1 MGGSVMNNQI
11 CYFEKPGKS
20 NTVDVFRIVKEY
32 ALDHQVNRIVLAST
46 TGQTALLAADYFHD
60 SGIEI
65 IAVGVATFGWSQSE
79 ETKNELRKR
88 QIQAVPCVHYFEQ
101 DTANAFRSFSQ
112 GTKVAF
118 EVAGTAMENG
128 LLSDTNQIIT
138 IGGTG
143 FGSDTAL
150 VLKSN
155 GRQNPKFDVIRILCM
170 PETKQLDEKERKNI
184 F

>member
-1 MGGSVMNNQI
+1 MNNQI

-20 NTVDVFRIVKEY
+20 NTENVFKIVKEY
-32 ALDHQVNRIVLAST
+32 ALAHHMNEIVLAST

-60 SGIEI
+60 SGIKI
-65 IAVGVATFGWSQSE
+65 IAVGVDTFGWSQSE
-79 ETKNELRKR
+79 EAKNELRKK

-101 DTANAFRSFSQ
+101 DTANALRSFSQ

-118 EVAGTAMENG
+118 EIAQAAMENG
-128 LLSDTNQIIT
+128 LLSDINQIIA

-150 VLKSN
+150 ILKSN
-155 GRQNPKFDVIRILCM
+155 GNQNPKFDVIRILCM
-170 PETKQLDEKERKNI
+170 PQTKQLDEKKQKNV